1 MAYIIKSQNM
11 KPLTKVTHWVPRI
24 LCILAILL
32 VSMFAIDAFGP
43 GQTIW
48 HQISDFIIHLVPSLV
63 LITLLVIAW
72 RYEKT
77 GGIIMAVA
85 GTIFCIWLF
94 RANYRHNH
102 FFWRSFSI
110 MMAMAFPFA
119 LSGILFII
127 SHYLKKK
134 EQVEYEQSLQEKQ
147 GENQSV

>member
-1 MAYIIKSQNM
+1 
-11 KPLTKVTHWVPRI
+11 
-24 LCILAILL
+24 
-32 VSMFAIDAFGP
+32 
-43 GQTIW
+43 
-48 HQISDFIIHLVPSLV
+48 
-63 LITLLVIAW
+63 
-72 RYEKT
+72 
-77 GGIIMAVA
+77 MAVA